1 MSETEAGA
9 AEVPV
14 TSRRVDNGNHA
25 TRRTGATLFSELV
38 RAHYRCEAEE
48 ERGGIDGGKARADFE
63 AKLSEFEREVGQIDC
78 VYWSSQ
84 RPSAVAL
91 TVGEPHGFRNPF
103 RDTDTEARLH
113 RVTDWVTGDRS
124 EIADLLHDC
133 DLLAIRVG
141 EVLRGASERITMRW
155 IFSVQE
161 HLLGFFERIDYAS
174 PRRRWWWTPNGKRG
188 VSDTDREE
196 QRLVAAQRQ
205 ELARI
210 EEYYLRIAG
219 KAGRIVYVTGMI
231 VGALFIALLCALVAI
246 VLAVWYP
253 HGWTANERYVLLC
266 AGAGAAGALTSVLAR
281 MNSIGGSFTIDV
293 ELGRP
298 LLRRLGLYK
307 PFVGAIFGVAVY
319 WIFAGGLGAKMQIPN
334 GAHNNRG
341 IFFFGIVAFLAGFSE
356 RFTGV
361 IFGGAERLLSGDPG
375 DADASDGRGKADAK
389 ATTPAEPPAE
399 ARAPQPASPQ
409 ARVVN

>member
-1 MSETEAGA
+1 M
-9 AEVPV
+9 
-14 TSRRVDNGNHA
+14 
-25 TRRTGATLFSELV
+25 
-38 RAHYRCEAEE
+38 
-48 ERGGIDGGKARADFE
+48 
-63 AKLSEFEREVGQIDC
+63 
-78 VYWSSQ
+78 
-84 RPSAVAL
+84 
-91 TVGEPHGFRNPF
+91 
-103 RDTDTEARLH
+103 
-113 RVTDWVTGDRS
+113 
-124 EIADLLHDC
+124 
-133 DLLAIRVG
+133 
-141 EVLRGASERITMRW
+141 
-155 IFSVQE
+155 
-161 HLLGFFERIDYAS
+161 
-174 PRRRWWWTPNGKRG
+174 
-188 VSDTDREE
+188 DREE

-231 VGALFIALLCALVAI
+231 AGALFIALLCTLVA
-246 VLAVWYP
+246 VALAVWYP
-253 HGWTANERYVLLC
+253 RGWTANERYVLLC

-319 WIFAGGLGAKMQIPN
+319 WIFTAGLLMKTQIPN
-334 GAHNNRG
+334 EAHNGR

-361 IFGGAERLLSGDPG
+361 IFGGAERLISGDLR
-375 DADASDGRGKADAK
+375 DASDGRGQVESK

-399 ARAPQPASPQ
+399 ARAPQPASSDTS
-409 ARVVN
+409 VS

>member
-1 MSETEAGA
+1 MSE
-9 AEVPV
+9 
-14 TSRRVDNGNHA
+14 NGKQP

-38 RAHYRCEAEE
+38 RAHYRREAEAE
-48 ERGGIDGGKARADFE
+48 NGVVGGGKAQADFE
-63 AKLSEFEREVGQIDC
+63 AKLTEFEHEVGQIDS
-78 VYWSSQ
+78 VYWSSR

-91 TVGEPHGFRNPF
+91 TIGEPHGVKNPF
-103 RDTDTEARLH
+103 KDTETEVRLH

-161 HLLGFFERIDYAS
+161 HLLGFFERTDPTA
-174 PRRRWWWTPNGKRG
+174 PRLRRWVLNGKR
-188 VSDTDREE
+188 DMDRAEL
-196 QRLVAAQRQ
+196 RLVLAQRQ

-219 KAGRIVYVTGMI
+219 KAGRIVYVSGMI
-231 VGALFIALLCALVAI
+231 AGAVFIALVCALIAVG
-246 VLAVWYP
+246 LAVWYP
-253 HGWTANERYVLLC
+253 EGWTANERYLLLC

-319 WIFAGGLGAKMQIPN
+319 WIVTAGLLTTKLPKE
-334 GAHNNRG
+334 AHNGR
-341 IFFFGIVAFLAGFSE
+341 IFFFGIIAFLAGFSE

-361 IFGGAERLLSGDPG
+361 IFGGAERLISGDPG
-375 DADASDGRGKADAK
+375 DTGASDARGQVDAK
-389 ATTPAEPPAE
+389 TTTPAVPPPE
-399 ARAPQPASPQ
+399 ARAPKPPAP
-409 ARVVN
+409 ARPES

>member
-1 MSETEAGA
+1 MS
-9 AEVPV
+9 
-14 TSRRVDNGNHA
+14 DNGNQA

-38 RAHYRCEAEE
+38 RAHYRREAEE
-48 ERGGIDGGKARADFE
+48 ERGEVGTTKARADFE
-63 AKLSEFEREVGQIDC
+63 VKLSEFEREVGQIDS
-78 VYWSSQ
+78 VYWSRQ

-91 TVGEPHGFRNPF
+91 TIGQPHGHHNPF
-103 RDTDTEARLH
+103 KDTETEGRFLD

-124 EIADLLHDC
+124 EISPTC
-133 DLLAIRVG
+133 CTTAICWRSG
-141 EVLRGASERITMRW
+141 SARSCAGRASGSRCAG
-155 IFSVQE
+155 IFSVEE
-161 HLLGFFERIDYAS
+161 HLLGFFERIDHDDS
-174 PRRRWWWTPNGKRG
+174 RHRWWWMPNGKK
-188 VSDTDREE
+188 SASEMDREE
-196 QRLVAAQRQ
+196 QRLVAAQRK

-231 VGALFIALLCALVAI
+231 VGALFIALVCTLVA
-246 VLAVWYP
+246 VGLAVWYP
-253 HGWTANERYVLLC
+253 RGWTANERYLLLC

-281 MNSIGGSFTIDV
+281 MNSIGGSFTVDV

-319 WIFAGGLGAKMQIPN
+319 WILTAGLLAKAEIPKHD
-334 GAHNNRG
+334 GR

-361 IFGGAERLLSGDPG
+361 IFGGAERLIAGDLQ
-375 DADASDGRGKADAK
+375 DAPAGRGEADTK
-389 ATTPAEPPAE
+389 ATTPPEAPPE
-399 ARAPQPASPQ
+399 ARAPQPTSSE
-409 ARVVN
+409 RSVS

>member
-1 MSETEAGA
+1 MSA
-9 AEVPV
+9 
-14 TSRRVDNGNHA
+14 NGKQA
-25 TRRTGATLFSELV
+25 TQRTGATLFSELV
-38 RAHYRCEAEE
+38 RAHYRREAELDNGSVGSG
-48 ERGGIDGGKARADFE
+48 RAQADFA
-63 AKLSEFEREVGQIDC
+63 AKLTEFEHEVGQIDS
-78 VYWSSQ
+78 VYWSRR

-91 TVGEPHGFRNPF
+91 TIGEPHGLRNPF
-103 RDTDTEARLH
+103 KDTETEVRLH

-161 HLLGFFERIDYAS
+161 HLLGFFERVEQTP
-174 PRRRWWWTPNGKRG
+174 PRLGWGLRNGKK
-188 VSDTDREE
+188 SNLDREE
-196 QRLVAAQRQ
+196 QRIVAAQRR

-231 VGALFIALLCALVAI
+231 AGAVFIAFVCALVAAG
-246 VLAVWYP
+246 LAVWYP
-253 HGWTANERYVLLC
+253 AGWTPNERNLLLC

-319 WIFAGGLGAKMQIPN
+319 WIITAGLLAKTEIPKEHE
-334 GAHNNRG
+334 GR

-361 IFGGAERLLSGDPG
+361 IFGGAERLIAG
-375 DADASDGRGKADAK
+375 DAGDGGASEGRFPAEAK
-389 ATTPAEPPAE
+389 ATTPAAPPAE
-399 ARAPQPASPQ
+399 ASAPQPASVDRPE
-409 ARVVN
+409 AT

>member
-1 MSETEAGA
+1 VS
-9 AEVPV
+9 
-14 TSRRVDNGNHA
+14 DNGKQS

-38 RAHYRCEAEE
+38 RAHYRREAEE
-48 ERGGIDGGKARADFE
+48 EVGGVGSGKAQADYE
-63 AKLSEFEREVGQIDC
+63 AKLSEFEEEVGQIDS
-78 VYWSSQ
+78 VYWSSR

-91 TVGEPHGFRNPF
+91 TIGEPHGLHNPF
-103 RDTDTEARLH
+103 KDTETEVRLY
-113 RVTDWVTGDRS
+113 RVTDWVTGDRA

-161 HLLGFFERIDYAS
+161 HLLGFFERTDHALPS
-174 PRRRWWWTPNGKRG
+174 PRHRWWWTPNGTRSASDMDRG
-188 VSDTDREE
+188 E
-196 QRLVAAQRQ
+196 QRIVAAQRT

-219 KAGRIVYVTGMI
+219 KAGRIVYVSGMI
-231 VGALFIALLCALVAI
+231 AGALFIALVCALVAI
-246 VLAVWYP
+246 GLAVWYP
-253 HGWTANERYVLLC
+253 HGWTANERYLLLS

-319 WIFAGGLGAKMQIPN
+319 WILTAGLLAKAQIPKEAD
-334 GAHNNRG
+334 GR
-341 IFFFGIVAFLAGFSE
+341 IFFYGIAAFLAGFSE

-361 IFGGAERLLSGDPG
+361 IFGGAERLIAGDHG
-375 DADASDGRGKADAK
+375 DAGAGTSDGHGHAGAK
-389 ATTPAEPPAE
+389 ATVPAEPPAE
-399 ARAPQPASPQ
+399 ATEPQPVAPDR
-409 ARVVN
+409 ATPP

>member
-1 MSETEAGA
+1 MTSLGA
-9 AEVPV
+9 D
-14 TSRRVDNGNHA
+14 RGKQA
-25 TRRTGATLFSELV
+25 TQRTGATLFSELV
-38 RAHYRCEAEE
+38 RAHYRREAEE
-48 ERGGIDGGKARADFE
+48 EAEGVGSGKARADFE
-63 AKLSEFEREVGQIDC
+63 AKLTEFEEEVGQIDS
-78 VYWSSQ
+78 VYWSSR

-91 TVGEPHGFRNPF
+91 TIGEPHGVRNPF
-103 RDTDTEARLH
+103 KDTETEVRLY

-161 HLLGFFERIDYAS
+161 HLLGFFERTDHGLPS
-174 PRRRWWWTPNGKRG
+174 PRQGWRWTPNGKK
-188 VSDTDREE
+188 SASHMDREE
-196 QRLVAAQRQ
+196 QRIVAAQRT

-219 KAGRIVYVTGMI
+219 KAGRIVYVSGMI
-231 VGALFIALLCALVAI
+231 VGTLSIVLVCALVAI
-246 VLAVWYP
+246 GLAVWYP
-253 HGWTANERYVLLC
+253 QGWTENERYLLLS
-266 AGAGAAGALTSVLAR
+266 AGAGAAGALMSVLAR

-319 WIFAGGLGAKMQIPN
+319 WILTAGLLAKAQIPKEAD
-334 GAHNNRG
+334 GR
-341 IFFFGIVAFLAGFSE
+341 IFFYGIAAFLAGFSE

-361 IFGGAERLLSGDPG
+361 IFGGAEHLIAGDHG
-375 DADASDGRGKADAK
+375 DAGAGASDGHGQADVK

-399 ARAPQPASPQ
+399 ARASQPALPNKPVS
-409 ARVVN
+409 

>member
-1 MSETEAGA
+1 VS
-9 AEVPV
+9 
-14 TSRRVDNGNHA
+14 DNGNQA

-38 RAHYRCEAEE
+38 RAHYRREAEQ
-48 ERGGIDGGKARADFE
+48 ERGEVGTTKARADFE
-63 AKLSEFEREVGQIDC
+63 AKLSEFEREVGQIDS

-91 TVGEPHGFRNPF
+91 TIGQPHGHHNPF
-103 RDTDTEARLH
+103 KDTETEVRLH

-155 IFSVQE
+155 IFAVQE
-161 HLLGFFERIDYAS
+161 HLLGFFERIDHAS
-174 PRRRWWWTPNGKRG
+174 RHRWWWMPNGKK
-188 VSDTDREE
+188 SASETDRNE
-196 QRLVAAQRQ
+196 QRLVAAQRK

-219 KAGRIVYVTGMI
+219 KAGRIVYVSGMI
-231 VGALFIALLCALVAI
+231 VGALFIALVCTLVA
-246 VLAVWYP
+246 VGLAVWYP
-253 HGWTANERYVLLC
+253 RGWTLNERYLLLC

-319 WIFAGGLGAKMQIPN
+319 WILTAGLLAKAEIPKHD
-334 GAHNNRG
+334 GR

-361 IFGGAERLLSGDPG
+361 IFGGAERLISGDLH
-375 DADASDGRGKADAK
+375 DAPAGRGEADTK
-389 ATTPAEPPAE
+389 ATTPPEALPE
-399 ARAPQPASPQ
+399 ARAPQPASSERSASQ
-409 ARVVN
+409 G

>member
-1 MSETEAGA
+1 MS
-9 AEVPV
+9 
-14 TSRRVDNGNHA
+14 SNRKQA
-25 TRRTGATLFSELV
+25 TQRTGATLFSELV
-38 RAHYRCEAEE
+38 RAHYRREVEE
-48 ERGGIDGGKARADFE
+48 ETGGVGSGKAQANFE
-63 AKLSEFEREVGQIDC
+63 AKLGEFESEVGRIDS
-78 VYWSSQ
+78 VYWSSR

-91 TVGEPHGFRNPF
+91 TIGEPHGRRNPF
-103 RDTDTEARLH
+103 KDTETEVRLH

-161 HLLGFFERIDYAS
+161 HLLGFFERIDHGLPS
-174 PRRRWWWTPNGKRG
+174 PRHWRWWWTPNGKKSA
-188 VSDTDREE
+188 SDLDREE
-196 QRLVAAQRQ
+196 QRIVEAQRA

-210 EEYYLRIAG
+210 EAYYLRIAG

-231 VGALFIALLCALVAI
+231 VGALFVALLCALVAI

-253 HGWTANERYVLLC
+253 DGWTANERYLLLC

-281 MNSIGGSFTIDV
+281 MSSIGGAFTIDV

-319 WIFAGGLGAKMQIPN
+319 WIITAGLLATSQVPKEPQS
-334 GAHNNRG
+334 R

-361 IFGGAERLLSGDPG
+361 IFGGAERLIAG
-375 DADASDGRGKADAK
+375 DAGDAGAGESTGRARADAK
-389 ATTPAEPPAE
+389 ATPPAEPPAE
-399 ARAPQPASPQ
+399 ARAPRPASPDKS
-409 ARVVN
+409 AP

>member
-1 MSETEAGA
+1 VS
-9 AEVPV
+9 
-14 TSRRVDNGNHA
+14 DNGKQA
-25 TRRTGATLFSELV
+25 THRTGATLFSELV
-38 RAHYRCEAEE
+38 RAHYRREAEE
-48 ERGGIDGGKARADFE
+48 EAGGVGSARAQADFD
-63 AKLSEFEREVGQIDC
+63 AKLSEFEEEVGQIDS
-78 VYWSSQ
+78 VYWSSR

-91 TVGEPHGFRNPF
+91 TMGEPHGQHNPF
-103 RDTDTEARLH
+103 KDTETEVRLY

-161 HLLGFFERIDYAS
+161 HLLGFFERTDHGLPS
-174 PRRRWWWTPNGKRG
+174 PRHRWRWTPNGKTSH
-188 VSDTDREE
+188 VDREE
-196 QRLVAAQRQ
+196 QRIVAAQRT

-219 KAGRIVYVTGMI
+219 KAGRIVYVSGMI
-231 VGALFIALLCALVAI
+231 VGALFIVLVCALVAI
-246 VLAVWYP
+246 ALAVWYP
-253 HGWTANERYVLLC
+253 HGWTANERYLLVS

-319 WIFAGGLGAKMQIPN
+319 WILTAGLLAKAQIPKEAD
-334 GAHNNRG
+334 GR
-341 IFFFGIVAFLAGFSE
+341 IFFYGIAAFLAGFSE

-361 IFGGAERLLSGDPG
+361 IFGGAEHLIAGDGG
-375 DADASDGRGKADAK
+375 DAGAGASNGRVKADVK
-389 ATTPAEPPAE
+389 AATPAEPPAG
-399 ARAPQPASPQ
+399 ARAPQPALSDKP
-409 ARVVN
+409 VS

>member
-1 MSETEAGA
+1 
-9 AEVPV
+9 
-14 TSRRVDNGNHA
+14 
-25 TRRTGATLFSELV
+25 V
-38 RAHYRCEAEE
+38 RAHHRREAEE
-48 ERGGIDGGKARADFE
+48 ERGEVATTKARADFE
-63 AKLSEFEREVGQIDC
+63 AKLSEFEREVGQIDS
-78 VYWSSQ
+78 VYWSGQ

-91 TVGEPHGFRNPF
+91 TIGQPHGHHNPF
-103 RDTDTEARLH
+103 KDTETEVRLH

-155 IFSVQE
+155 IFAVQE
-161 HLLGFFERIDYAS
+161 HLLGFFERIDHDS
-174 PRRRWWWTPNGKRG
+174 GHRWWWMPNGKR
-188 VSDTDREE
+188 SASEMDREE
-196 QRLVAAQRQ
+196 QRLVAAQRK

-219 KAGRIVYVTGMI
+219 KAGRIVYVSGMI
-231 VGALFIALLCALVAI
+231 VGAVFIALVCTLVA
-246 VLAVWYP
+246 VGLVVWYP
-253 HGWTANERYVLLC
+253 RGWTANERSLLLC

-319 WIFAGGLGAKMQIPN
+319 WILTAGLLAKAEIPKHD
-334 GAHNNRG
+334 GR

-361 IFGGAERLLSGDPG
+361 IFGGAERLISGDLH
-375 DADASDGRGKADAK
+375 DAPAGRGETDTK
-389 ATTPAEPPAE
+389 ATTPPEAPPE
-399 ARAPQPASPQ
+399 ARAPQPASSERP
-409 ARVVN
+409 VS

>member
-1 MSETEAGA
+1 M
-9 AEVPV
+9 
-14 TSRRVDNGNHA
+14 
-25 TRRTGATLFSELV
+25 
-38 RAHYRCEAEE
+38 
-48 ERGGIDGGKARADFE
+48 
-63 AKLSEFEREVGQIDC
+63 
-78 VYWSSQ
+78 
-84 RPSAVAL
+84 
-91 TVGEPHGFRNPF
+91 
-103 RDTDTEARLH
+103 
-113 RVTDWVTGDRS
+113 
-124 EIADLLHDC
+124 
-133 DLLAIRVG
+133 
-141 EVLRGASERITMRW
+141 
-155 IFSVQE
+155 
-161 HLLGFFERIDYAS
+161 
-174 PRRRWWWTPNGKRG
+174 
-188 VSDTDREE
+188 DREE
-196 QRLVAAQRQ
+196 QRLVAAQRK

-219 KAGRIVYVTGMI
+219 KAGRIVYVSGMI
-231 VGALFIALLCALVAI
+231 VGALFIALLCTLVAI

-253 HGWTANERYVLLC
+253 YQRGWTANERYVLLC

-319 WIFAGGLGAKMQIPN
+319 WIFAGGLLVKMQIPN
-334 GAHNNRG
+334 GAHNNSG

-361 IFGGAERLLSGDPG
+361 IFGGAERLLSGDAG
-375 DADASDGRGKADAK
+375 DADASDGRGKADGK

-409 ARVVN
+409 ARVVS

>member
-1 MSETEAGA
+1 VHE
-9 AEVPV
+9 
-14 TSRRVDNGNHA
+14 NGTHA
-25 TRRTGATLFSELV
+25 TRRTGATQFSELV
-38 RAHYRCEAEE
+38 RAHYRREAELKD
-48 ERGGIDGGKARADFE
+48 DGVASGPAQAEFD
-63 AKLSEFEREVGQIDC
+63 AKLSQFEDEVGQIDS
-78 VYWSSQ
+78 VYWSRQ

-91 TVGEPHGFRNPF
+91 TIGEQHGFRNPF
-103 RDTDTEARLH
+103 KDTETEVRLH
-113 RVTDWVTGDRS
+113 RVTDWTTGDRS

-161 HLLGFFERIDYAS
+161 HLLGFFERIDTGP
-174 PRRRWWWTPNGKRG
+174 PRHWWWWWTPNGKH
-188 VSDTDREE
+188 VDREE
-196 QRLVAAQRQ
+196 QRLVAAQRN

-231 VGALFIALLCALVAI
+231 VGALFIALVCALVAI
-246 VLAVWYP
+246 ALAVWYP
-253 HGWTANERYVLLC
+253 DGWTDHERDLLLC
-266 AGAGAAGALTSVLAR
+266 AGAGALGALTSVLAR

-307 PFVGAIFGVAVY
+307 PFVGAVFGVAVY
-319 WIFAGGLGAKMQIPN
+319 WIVTAGLLRTQMPSDD
-334 GAHNNRG
+334 NRRT
-341 IFFFGIVAFLAGFSE
+341 FFFGIVAFLAGFSE

-361 IFGGAERLLSGDPG
+361 IFGGAERLIAG
-375 DADASDGRGKADAK
+375 DADSGASDGSGKAAAK
-389 ATTPAEPPAE
+389 PATPAEPPPEAKQPKPVSAE
-399 ARAPQPASPQ
+399 KPSG
-409 ARVVN
+409 

>member
-1 MSETEAGA
+1 MIETAEKQAPEAR
-9 AEVPV
+9 V
-14 TSRRVDNGNHA
+14 TSPRVDNGREA
-25 TRRTGATLFSELV
+25 TRMTGATLFSELV
-38 RAHYRCEAEE
+38 RAHYRSEAEE
-48 ERGGIDGGKARADFE
+48 ERGGVDGGKARADFE
-63 AKLSEFEREVGQIDC
+63 AKLTEFEQMVGQIDR
-78 VYWSSQ
+78 VYWSSR

-91 TVGEPHGFRNPF
+91 TIGEPHGFRNPF

-161 HLLGFFERIDYAS
+161 HLLGFFERIGYVS
-174 PRRRWWWTPNGKRG
+174 PRRRRWWTPNGKKSG
-188 VSDTDREE
+188 SDMDREE
-196 QRLVAAQRQ
+196 QRVVAAQRQ
-205 ELARI
+205 ELAKI

-231 VGALFIALLCALVAI
+231 VGAVFIALLCTLVAV

-253 HGWTANERYVLLC
+253 RGWTANESYLLLC

-319 WIFAGGLGAKMQIPN
+319 WIFTAGLVAKTQIPN
-334 GAHNNRG
+334 EAHNSR
-341 IFFFGIVAFLAGFSE
+341 IFFFGITAFLAGFSE

-361 IFGGAERLLSGDPG
+361 IFGGAERLISGDLG
-375 DADASDGRGKADAK
+375 DAGAPDGRGQVDGTG
-389 ATTPAEPPAE
+389 TTPAEPPAE
-399 ARAPQPASPQ
+399 ARPPVP
-409 ARVVN
+409 VPD

>member
-174 PRRRWWWTPNGKRG
+174 PRRRWWWTPNSKRG

>member
-1 MSETEAGA
+1 MSE
-9 AEVPV
+9 
-14 TSRRVDNGNHA
+14 NGKQA

-38 RAHYRCEAEE
+38 RAHDRREAE
-48 ERGGIDGGKARADFE
+48 ERGGVGGGKAQAEFK
-63 AKLSEFEREVGQIDC
+63 AKLDEFEHDVGRIDS
-78 VYWSSQ
+78 VYWSRR

-91 TVGEPHGFRNPF
+91 TIGEPHGFRNPF
-103 RDTDTEARLH
+103 KDTETEVRLH
-113 RVTDWVTGDRS
+113 RVTDWTTGDRS

-161 HLLGFFERIDYAS
+161 HLLGFFERVDHAGP
-174 PRRRWWWTPNGKRG
+174 PRHRWWMPNGKR
-188 VSDTDREE
+188 SEMNREE

-219 KAGRIVYVTGMI
+219 KAGRIVYVSGMI
-231 VGALFIALLCALVAI
+231 VGALFIAFVCALVA
-246 VLAVWYP
+246 VGLAVWYP
-253 HGWTANERYVLLC
+253 EGWTTNERYLLLC

-281 MNSIGGSFTIDV
+281 MNSIGGSFTVDV

-298 LLRRLGLYK
+298 LLRRLGLFK

-319 WIFAGGLGAKMQIPN
+319 WIITAGLLTTQVAKE
-334 GAHNNRG
+334 GHGGR
-341 IFFFGIVAFLAGFSE
+341 IFFFGVVAFLAGFSE

-361 IFGGAERLLSGDPG
+361 IFGGAEHLIAGDLG
-375 DADASDGRGKADAK
+375 DAGADTSDGRGRPEAK
-389 ATTPAEPPAE
+389 TTTPAEPPPE
-399 ARAPQPASPQ
+399 AKTPRPASSDKT
-409 ARVVN
+409 VS

>member
-1 MSETEAGA
+1 MS
-9 AEVPV
+9 
-14 TSRRVDNGNHA
+14 DNGKQA
-25 TRRTGATLFSELV
+25 TRRTGATLFSDLV
-38 RAHYRCEAEE
+38 RSHHRRETEE
-48 ERGGIDGGKARADFE
+48 KRGGAGLAKARAEFE
-63 AKLSEFEREVGQIDC
+63 AKLAEFEDEVGQIDS
-78 VYWSSQ
+78 VYWSRR

-91 TVGEPHGFRNPF
+91 TIGELHGLRNPF
-103 RDTDTEARLH
+103 KDTETEVRLH

-161 HLLGFFERIDYAS
+161 HLLGFFERNDQAS
-174 PRRRWWWTPNGKRG
+174 PRHRWWAPNGKK
-188 VSDTDREE
+188 SDMDREE
-196 QRLVAAQRQ
+196 QRLVAAQRK

-219 KAGRIVYVTGMI
+219 KAGRIVYVSGMI
-231 VGALFIALLCALVAI
+231 VGALFIALTCALVA
-246 VLAVWYP
+246 VGLRVWYP
-253 HGWTANERYVLLC
+253 EGWTVNERYLLLC
-266 AGAGAAGALTSVLAR
+266 IGAGAAGALTSVLAR
-281 MNSIGGSFTIDV
+281 MNSIGGSFTVDV

-319 WIFAGGLGAKMQIPN
+319 WIVKAGLLTTTQLPKD
-334 GAHNNRG
+334 AHNGRNF
-341 IFFFGIVAFLAGFSE
+341 FFFGIVAFLAGFSE

-361 IFGGAERLLSGDPG
+361 IFGGAERLISGG
-375 DADASDGRGKADAK
+375 DASDSGHVDAK
-389 ATTPAEPPAE
+389 AATPAGPPAE
-399 ARAPQPASPQ
+399 ARTPQPASPD
-409 ARVVN
+409 RPVS

>member
-1 MSETEAGA
+1 
-9 AEVPV
+9 VN
-14 TSRRVDNGNHA
+14 NGNHA

-48 ERGGIDGGKARADFE
+48 ERSGIDGGKARADFE

-78 VYWSSQ
+78 VYWSSR

-103 RDTDTEARLH
+103 RETDTEARLH

-188 VSDTDREE
+188 VSDVDREE
-196 QRLVAAQRQ
+196 QRLVAAQRK

-219 KAGRIVYVTGMI
+219 KAGRIVYVSGMI
-231 VGALFIALLCALVAI
+231 VGALFIALLCTLVAI

-253 HGWTANERYVLLC
+253 YRQGWTANERYVLLC

-281 MNSIGGSFTIDV
+281 MSSIGGSFTIDV

-319 WIFAGGLGAKMQIPN
+319 WIFAGGLLVKMQIPN
-334 GAHNNRG
+334 GAHNNKG
-341 IFFFGIVAFLAGFSE
+341 VFFFGIVAFLAGFSE

-361 IFGGAERLLSGDPG
+361 IFGGAEHLIAGDGG
-375 DADASDGRGKADAK
+375 DAGAGASNGRVKADVK
-389 ATTPAEPPAE
+389 AATPAEPPAG
-399 ARAPQPASPQ
+399 ARAPQPALSDKP
-409 ARVVN
+409 VS

>member
-1 MSETEAGA
+1 MS
-9 AEVPV
+9 
-14 TSRRVDNGNHA
+14 DNGKQA
-25 TRRTGATLFSELV
+25 TQRTGATLFSELV
-38 RAHYRCEAEE
+38 RAHYRREAEE
-48 ERGGIDGGKARADFE
+48 EAGGVGSGKAHADFE
-63 AKLSEFEREVGQIDC
+63 AKLSEFEEEVGQIDS
-78 VYWSSQ
+78 VYWSSR

-91 TVGEPHGFRNPF
+91 TMGEPHGQHNPF
-103 RDTDTEARLH
+103 KDTETEVRLY

-161 HLLGFFERIDYAS
+161 HLLGFFERTDHGLPS
-174 PRRRWWWTPNGKRG
+174 PRHRWRWTPNGKT
-188 VSDTDREE
+188 SASHMDREE
-196 QRLVAAQRQ
+196 QRIVAAQRT

-219 KAGRIVYVTGMI
+219 KAGRIVYVSGMI
-231 VGALFIALLCALVAI
+231 VGALSIVLFCALVAI
-246 VLAVWYP
+246 GLAVWYP
-253 HGWTANERYVLLC
+253 HGWTANEHYLLLS
-266 AGAGAAGALTSVLAR
+266 AGAGAAGALTSVLGR

-319 WIFAGGLGAKMQIPN
+319 WILTAGLLAKAQIPKEAD
-334 GAHNNRG
+334 GR
-341 IFFFGIVAFLAGFSE
+341 IFFYGIAAFLAGFSE

-361 IFGGAERLLSGDPG
+361 IFGGAEHLIAGDRG
-375 DADASDGRGKADAK
+375 DAGAGA
-389 ATTPAEPPAE
+389 
-399 ARAPQPASPQ
+399 
-409 ARVVN
+409 